1 MAISIIVLGLGPGK
15 VLPIT
20 KKTDSNDSFIT
31 DAKLKLPKKYDI
43 AHNNLIVEVVNIV
56 SERHKEKKYNR
67 SFYPTKLKGSDGV
80 YMVDKLQL
88 CHKNSTDSK
97 GRYSGCEN
105 PGNIYLISK
114 KENQ

>member
-1 MAISIIVLGLGPGK
+1 MDTNKSKRIARLFLSLAISIIVLGLGPGK

-56 SERHKEKKYNR
+56 SERHKEKN
-67 SFYPTKLKGSDGV
+67 T
-80 YMVDKLQL
+80 
-88 CHKNSTDSK
+88 TDLFIPQ
-97 GRYSGCEN
+97 N
-105 PGNIYLISK
+105 
-114 KENQ
+114 